1 MKHGRR
7 VGIPNHDSTKR
18 LIPRE
23 FSKLGLAWWWGILQ
37 QRMFRLHDSVLSQ
50 VQKHNNTFR
59 AGLGFPTEVPVG
71 GVHVRHG
78 DKKIDGFSFKTLHSE
93 LQVIKS
99 SEDNRIMQMVQFNMK
114 INCIYF

>member
-1 MKHGRR
+1 LKYGNR
-7 VGIPNHDSTKR
+7 VGVPNHDSAKR

-23 FSKLGLAWWWGILQ
+23 FSKLGLAWWWGVLQ
-37 QRMFRLHDSVLSQ
+37 QRMFRLRDSVLLQ
-50 VQKHNNTFR
+50 VQNHNSSFR
-59 AGLGFPTEVPVG
+59 SGLGFPTEGPVG

-99 SEDNRIMQMVQFNMK
+99 SEDNLVMQMV
-114 INCIYF
+114 